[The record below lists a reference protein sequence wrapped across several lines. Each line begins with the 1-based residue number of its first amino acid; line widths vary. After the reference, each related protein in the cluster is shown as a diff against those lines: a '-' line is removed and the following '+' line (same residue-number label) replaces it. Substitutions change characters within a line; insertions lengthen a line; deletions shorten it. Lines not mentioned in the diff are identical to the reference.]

1 MPPNSGVEQGLNTGP
16 NSRPLDD
23 TVSGGAPGIP
33 DDALA
38 PGETLDDALPGGA
51 ADLSPE
57 QLKARVFG
65 TGEDSG
71 AAPPDP
77 DEPEAHPS

>member
-1 MPPNSGVEQGLNTGP
+1 MSTPGRGISNGP

-23 TVSGGAPGIP
+23 TVSSTAPGIP

-38 PGETLDDALPGGA
+38 PGETLDDALGPGSD
-51 ADLSPE
+51 DLSPE
-57 QLKARVFG
+57 ELQARVFG
-65 TGEDSG
+65 AGEDSG

>member
-1 MPPNSGVEQGLNTGP
+1 MAEVERGISNGP

-23 TVSGGAPGIP
+23 TVAATGPGIP

-38 PGETLDDALPGGA
+38 AGETLDDALPSGTQ
-51 ADLSPE
+51 DLSPE
-57 QLKARVFG
+57 QLADQVFG

-71 AAPPDP
+71 AAPDP